1 MFSDLKLYKVRNIND
16 IFTNFRYE
24 LSKEQVA
31 YGLPTA
37 DVRGT
42 ILSSNCPLE
51 VDFPCQPRKYRAF
64 SGYCNNVQNPSW
76 GNSNRRFVRFLA
88 PDYADCKYNVNEIVL

>member
-1 MFSDLKLYKVRNIND
+1 MILF
-16 IFTNFRYE
+16 FRYD

-37 DVRGT
+37 DIRGT

-88 PDYADCKYNVNEIVL
+88 PDYADCKFFLFFPF

>member
-1 MFSDLKLYKVRNIND
+1 MQSTTHMNVSQGSFLKCRFAILTSY
-16 IFTNFRYE
+16 FRYD
-24 LSKEQVA
+24 LNKDQVA

-37 DVRGT
+37 DIRGT

-88 PDYADCKYNVNEIVL
+88 PDYADCK